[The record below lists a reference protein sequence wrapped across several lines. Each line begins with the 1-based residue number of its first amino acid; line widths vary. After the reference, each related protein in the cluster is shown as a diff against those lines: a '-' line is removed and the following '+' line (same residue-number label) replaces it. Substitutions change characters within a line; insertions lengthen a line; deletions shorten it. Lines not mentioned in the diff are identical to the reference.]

1 MNIDQVIGK
10 SVCLLLMSKDD
21 SGEDDWA
28 VLLGEIT
35 VKNGSLLFQN
45 SDTPTPFALPDDTLA
60 RIQVPTEDIRRIV
73 LDADYYL
80 PLSVGPTPEG
90 PEGESY
96 IKTGLKWPEK

>member
-45 SDTPTPFALPDDTLA
+45 SDTPTPFALPDDMLA

-73 LDADYYL
+73 LDADY
-80 PLSVGPTPEG
+80 
-90 PEGESY
+90 
-96 IKTGLKWPEK
+96 